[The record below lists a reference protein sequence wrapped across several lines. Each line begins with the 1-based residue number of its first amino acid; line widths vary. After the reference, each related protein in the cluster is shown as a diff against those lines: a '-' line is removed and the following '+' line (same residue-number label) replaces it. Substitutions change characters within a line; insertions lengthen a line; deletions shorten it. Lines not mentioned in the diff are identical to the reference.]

1 MLIVAQYMTAN
12 IRLFKD
18 SIIAVEHIP
27 TQIIIGIDDF
37 VSNQRLLEVYED
49 KRFRI
54 LIDDFEQ
61 NVCLNDPLASTV
73 E

>member
-18 SIIAVEHIP
+18 AILAVEHIP

-37 VSNQRLLEVYED
+37 VNNQRLLEEYDD
-49 KRFRI
+49 KRFKI
-54 LIDDFEQ
+54 LIDEFEQ